1 MFRKQ
6 RQTCICLSMPPIM
19 ATSLGLHREFET
31 VETGIPVLLISDAR
45 VWMGIILS
53 HYPTMATYTIYMQ
66 LCIHSPVNL
75 ATFFTKLGTNCNR
88 ICFTTVSFYEVSRTP
103 YIKS

>member
-1 MFRKQ
+1 MFCKQ

-45 VWMGIILS
+45 VWMGILLS
-53 HYPTMATYTIYMQ
+53 HYPSCVPTMATYRIYMQ
-66 LCIHSPVNL
+66 LCIQAHARACACKWQQIPECMYRRVN
-75 ATFFTKLGTNCNR
+75 G
-88 ICFTTVSFYEVSRTP
+88 
-103 YIKS
+103 